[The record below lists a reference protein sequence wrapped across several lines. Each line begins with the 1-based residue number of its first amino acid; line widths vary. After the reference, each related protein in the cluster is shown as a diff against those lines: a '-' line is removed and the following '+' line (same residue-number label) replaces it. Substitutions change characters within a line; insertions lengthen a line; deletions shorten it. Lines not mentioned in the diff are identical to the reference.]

1 MPQGKRS
8 VTGTMRKHQTK
19 RLKPN
24 ETGVAEAAALL
35 RAGGL
40 VAFPTET
47 VYGLGADARN
57 GDAVARI
64 FEAKDRP
71 AFNPLIVHV
80 ADLEMADRY
89 GVIRG
94 VARDLVVEFWPD
106 ALSIVVPLR
115 EGTDLSPLV
124 TAGQQSVALR
134 MPKSDIALDL
144 LRAFGGPIAA
154 PSANPSGRISPTTA
168 SHVLSGL
175 DGRIDAV
182 IDGGATRAGLES
194 TIIGFLED
202 RPRLLREGAFVPVLS
217 DLCVDTSFDKS
228 PIAPG
233 QLASHYAPKA
243 SVRLNATKARAGEFL
258 LGFGSIAGDLSLSPD
273 GSLVEAAAALYS
285 ALHEADARGVE
296 RLAVAPIPDVD
307 LGRAINDRLRRA
319 AALRGT

>member
-1 MPQGKRS
+1 MSKL
-8 VTGTMRKHQTK
+8 QTK

-24 ETGVAEAAALL
+24 DTGIAEAAALL

-47 VYGLGADARN
+47 VYGLGSDARN
-57 GDAVARI
+57 GEAVARI
-64 FEAKDRP
+64 FEAKGRP

-94 VARDLVVEFWPD
+94 DARDLVVEFWPD

-134 MPKSDIALDL
+134 MPKSEIALDL

-154 PSANPSGRISPTTA
+154 PSANRSGRISPTKA
-168 SHVLSGL
+168 SHVLAGL

-194 TIIGFLED
+194 TIIGFLDD
-202 RPRLLREGAFVPVLS
+202 RPRLLREGAFVPALS
-217 DLCVDTSFDKS
+217 DLWIDTSFDKS
-228 PIAPG
+228 PISPG

-243 SVRLNATKARAGEFL
+243 SVRLNATEACGGEFL
-258 LGFGSIAGDLSLSPD
+258 LGFGPIGGDLSLSPK
-273 GSLVEAAAALYS
+273 GSLVEAAATLYS

-319 AALRGT
+319 AAPRGT